1 MTDEMK
7 QPTEPLLLEVGVEEI
22 PARFLRGAERDLGR
36 QLVETLRTLRLL
48 PVDAPALKTFSTP
61 RRLVAHVPRVFMRQ
75 SDEIE
80 EIIGPPAKVAYD
92 ANGKPTRAAE
102 SFAEKNSVPVNRLVR
117 IETPKGPYVGV
128 RRTVRGRPAR
138 EVLARALPDVIVGI
152 SFPKSMYW
160 TSKTGPRFI
169 RPIRWLLAILGENE
183 RVRIIPFEIAGVSSR
198 KATFGHR
205 VVSNRPIPVSGF
217 EDFSK
222 KLYEHQVEI
231 DPGKR
236 SEIIRAEMKAILEG
250 RGLHVVE
257 DEALHEWIV
266 NSTEWPRALLGGFD
280 RRFLH
285 LPREILVTVMRD
297 HQKYFAVED
306 ANGNLQPNFIAI
318 MNVDQDS
325 AGLIRE
331 GHERVLTA
339 RFVDAEFFWNT
350 DQRIPLVERQGMLA
364 RVTYQAE
371 VGSYA
376 EKVERMVALAGEI
389 CADLEQQGEI
399 SAAEREY
406 VLRSVRLCKC
416 DLTTQMVREFTEL
429 QGIVGGLYA
438 RAQGEPDIVA
448 DAIYDHYKPANVGDD
463 CPRSRVGAVVS
474 LADKLDSVVAGFAA
488 GLEPTGSSD
497 PFGLRRAGNGIIKI
511 AVESLASL
519 DLLRITGRAA
529 ELAVQRVPG
538 AKDASLGR
546 RVENFLRER
555 MDFYFR
561 EVAGLRYDT
570 VRAVLSPAVPNGA
583 NVPSVALN
591 RARALERV
599 RDTEDFLALAAAA
612 KRIRNILTKS
622 AGIERMAGAADVDT
636 ALLVEGPERDL
647 YAACESLV
655 RNLELLEN
663 RGDFNGAF
671 LRMAA
676 IRPQVDLFFDKV
688 LVMAED
694 PVVRENRL
702 RLLVW
707 LNRDVFTRL
716 ADLSEV
722 AVESRSSAN
731 IAQATR

>member
-1 MTDEMK
+1 MTEEHK
-7 QPTEPLLLEVGVEEI
+7 KRTEPLLLEVGVEEI
-22 PARFLRGAERDLGR
+22 PARFLRAAERDLGDR
-36 QLVETLRTLRLL
+36 LVETLRALRLM
-48 PVDAPALKTFSTP
+48 PADAPAVRTYSTP
-61 RRLVAHVPRVFMRQ
+61 RRLVAHAPQVFVRQ
-75 SDEIE
+75 SDQTE
-80 EIIGPPAKVAYD
+80 EIIGPPVKVAYD
-92 ANGKPTRAAE
+92 VEGKPTRAAE
-102 SFAEKNSVPVNRLVR
+102 SFAQKNGVPVNRLVR

-128 RRTVRGRPAR
+128 RKSVRGRPAR

-169 RPIRWLLAILGENE
+169 RPIRWLVAILGENE
-183 RVRIIPFEIAGVSSR
+183 RARPIPFEIAGVSSR
-198 KATFGHR
+198 KATYGHR
-205 VVSNRPIPVSGF
+205 VVSSRPIPVSGF
-217 EDFSK
+217 EDYAE
-222 KLYEHQVEI
+222 KLHKHQVEI

-236 SEIIRAEMKAILEG
+236 AEIIREEIKAILEG
-250 RGLHVVE
+250 RGLNAIR
-257 DEALHEWIV
+257 DEELHDWIV

-306 ANGNLQPNFIAI
+306 ANGDLQPNFIAI

-350 DQRIPLVERQGMLA
+350 DQRIPLRDRQEMLA
-364 RVTYQAE
+364 KVTYQAE
-371 VGSYA
+371 IGSYA
-376 EKVERMVALAGEI
+376 EKVERMTVLADEI
-389 CADLEQQGEI
+389 CSGLEQQGEI
-399 SAAEREY
+399 TSAEREH
-406 VLRSVRLCKC
+406 VLRAVRLCKC

-463 CPRSRVGAVVS
+463 CPRSKVGAIVS

-497 PFGLRRAGNGIIKI
+497 PFGLRRAGNGIVKI
-511 AVESLASL
+511 AVESLGTL
-519 DLLRITGRAA
+519 DLLQIADRAA
-529 ELAVQRVPG
+529 QLALRGAPG
-538 AKDASLGR
+538 AKDESLIR

-561 EVAGLRYDT
+561 EVANLRYDT

-583 NVPSVALN
+583 NLPAIALE
-591 RARALERV
+591 RARALEGV

-612 KRIRNILTKS
+612 KRTRNILTKS
-622 AGIERMAGAADVDT
+622 AGMGYMAGTAAVDT
-636 ALLVEGPERDL
+636 TLLAEGPERDL
-647 YAACESLV
+647 YAAYETLV
-655 RNLELLEN
+655 RNLELLEK
-663 RGDFNGAF
+663 RGDYSGSF
-671 LRMAA
+671 LNMAA

-694 PVVRENRL
+694 PAVRENRL
-702 RLLVW
+702 RLLVR

-722 AVESRSSAN
+722 AVESRAAAN
-731 IAQATR
+731 VAQAAR